1 MKQNVI
7 FHCHAN
13 DQHPNASVSLKIK
26 SYKESEVKMWR
37 EREREKLI
45 FSDIKNRRAG
55 NPRTSK
61 ITLKRLKKKSLTFF
75 QKC

>member
-7 FHCHAN
+7 FNCHVKIK
-13 DQHPNASVSLKIK
+13 HTIKIK

-61 ITLKRLKKKSLTFF
+61 ITLER
-75 QKC
+75 